1 MSRGLNYFIFLYL
14 LKSCDKNLNQ
24 FRVQTKRIIQSKE
37 YFHINLRN
45 IENIKLLIYF
55 SEPLNCLRKIE

>member
-24 FRVQTKRIIQSKE
+24 FGVQTKRIIQSKE
-37 YFHINLRN
+37 HFHINLRN
-45 IENIKLLIYF
+45 IENIKTVNIF
-55 SEPLNCLRKIE
+55 F